1 MARAGRVLTGAAVLA
16 LSGALAGPAVA
27 AFPGVNGKIAFSRN
41 GQITLK
47 DFGDLT
53 GGAALTNTGD
63 NEDPAWSADGQKIA
77 FTSDRTGSVQVW
89 TMNANGSNQVQFSF
103 ESGDTAAP
111 AWSPDGTKIT
121 YGVSNGTDSD
131 VVVRDVSGPSRL
143 VVAGGTGDQKLPVF
157 TGDGARVIFEDSSTG
172 GLSSVGA
179 TGAGRAPFLSDAAQP
194 DVSPD
199 GTKILVRR
207 TDIERLQVVN
217 SDGSGGTPLLNGE
230 PATRPVFSP
239 DGTRIIFHRS
249 GFAGP
254 ASHLFTFPAGGA
266 ASSTQELTPVTLD
279 FSPDW
284 QPIGAVPTI
293 TGFPQALVAG
303 APGATLTVDGRGF
316 AFRSVLRWNGA
327 DRPTTWVSPGRLT
340 ARLTAADV
348 ARPGTATVT
357 VFTSPSGGG
366 LSAPATVTIPAPP
379 PPPPRILLGASKL
392 SKVKW
397 VASRARGSVR
407 VAGTLEAAGRVEV
420 VLLLKRRVLQRTAF
434 RLPAGAFARTVKFGP
449 RVVPGKLTLRMQG
462 VGAGS
467 TLVPATQTITLPAP
481 PEGVAEAA
489 FISALQQGPA
499 ASSLRNKKRIFATF
513 RLAVLPKG
521 SRPLTTRWVPP
532 GRSPLAADGKPR
544 RKVVTSFI
552 SSSGRLPTGVWRCEL
567 RAGGKLVAIAKVRLR

>member
-1 MARAGRVLTGAAVLA
+1 M
-16 LSGALAGPAVA
+16 
-27 AFPGVNGKIAFSRN
+27 
-41 GQITLK
+41 
-47 DFGDLT
+47 
-53 GGAALTNTGD
+53 
-63 NEDPAWSADGQKIA
+63 
-77 FTSDRTGSVQVW
+77 
-89 TMNANGSNQVQFSF
+89 
-103 ESGDTAAP
+103 
-111 AWSPDGTKIT
+111 
-121 YGVSNGTDSD
+121 
-131 VVVRDVSGPSRL
+131 
-143 VVAGGTGDQKLPVF
+143 
-157 TGDGARVIFEDSSTG
+157 
-172 GLSSVGA
+172 
-179 TGAGRAPFLSDAAQP
+179 
-194 DVSPD
+194 
-199 GTKILVRR
+199 
-207 TDIERLQVVN
+207 
-217 SDGSGGTPLLNGE
+217 
-230 PATRPVFSP
+230 
-239 DGTRIIFHRS
+239 
-249 GFAGP
+249 GP
-254 ASHLFTFPAGGA
+254 ASHLFMFPAGGA
-266 ASSTQELTPVTLD
+266 ASSTQESTPVTLD

-467 TLVPATQTITLPAP
+467 TLVPATQTIPCP
-481 PEGVAEAA
+481 PRPRASRRRRS
-489 FISALQQGPA
+489 SALSSRARRRAPSATRSGSSPRSASRCCRRA
-499 ASSLRNKKRIFATF
+499 AARSPRG
-513 RLAVLPKG
+513 G
-521 SRPLTTRWVPP
+521 SRPAGRPWPQTASLA
-532 GRSPLAADGKPR
+532 GRS
-544 RKVVTSFI
+544 
-552 SSSGRLPTGVWRCEL
+552 
-567 RAGGKLVAIAKVRLR
+567 